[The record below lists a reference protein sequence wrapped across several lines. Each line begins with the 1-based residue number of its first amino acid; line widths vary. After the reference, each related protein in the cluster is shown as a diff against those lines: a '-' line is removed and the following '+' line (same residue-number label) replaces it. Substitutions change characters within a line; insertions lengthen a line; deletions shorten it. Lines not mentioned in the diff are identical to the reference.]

1 MRALVTALLLAGC
14 GVQLGDAPMS
24 GGGGGKGD
32 GPGGGDPTVR
42 ASCEH
47 VDVVIAVDNSGSMA
61 KEQQALRDVA
71 FPAFASALRDVAAV
85 ADFRVGVLD
94 ACSRPA
100 SFHTRGRTTDCR
112 FAGGRVWMD
121 ASSPALES
129 EFSCVAN
136 IDSRDA
142 ECSGDDDDEQPVT
155 AATAA
160 LEAEWA
166 APGKPNA
173 GFLRDDAMLV
183 VVAIT
188 DEDEQPVPD
197 ASAQRVYD
205 RLVAL
210 KGDASEIVFLGAG
223 GASDCEGPY
232 GPADDADT
240 LQEVAQL
247 FRAKQRGAFSDLCQ
261 GGLEQGMRDA
271 VATLA
276 AACE

>member
-1 MRALVTALLLAGC
+1 MRALVSALFLAGC
-14 GVQLGDAPMS
+14 GVQLGDAPVP
-24 GGGGGKGD
+24 GGGDGKGD
-32 GPGGGDPTVR
+32 GPAGDTSVR

-85 ADFRVGVLD
+85 ADFRVGVVD
-94 ACSRPA
+94 ACARPA
-100 SFHTRGRTTDCR
+100 SFHTRGMTSDCR

-121 ASSPALES
+121 GSSPTLLS
-129 EFSCVAN
+129 ELSCVAN

-142 ECSGDDDDEQPVT
+142 QCSGDDDDEQPVT
-155 AATAA
+155 AATTA
-160 LEAEWA
+160 LEAAWA
-166 APGKPNA
+166 GPGKPNA

-188 DEDEQPVPD
+188 DEDEQPVPS
-197 ASAQRVYD
+197 ASAQGVYD

-210 KGDASEIVFLGAG
+210 KGDAAELVFLGAG
-223 GASDCEGPY
+223 GATDCEGPY

-240 LQEVAQL
+240 LQQITQL
-247 FRAKQRGAFSDLCQ
+247 FRAKQRGVYSDLCAGQ
-261 GGLEQGMRDA
+261 LEQGMRDA

-276 AACE
+276 AACD